1 MKTMTIAAA
10 LAAAALAC
18 ACTPAKRPAPSGDL
32 GNWVE
37 AAPYPDGTQK

>member
-1 MKTMTIAAA
+1 MRKIMLASVLLAA
-10 LAAAALAC
+10 LLVAAC
-18 ACTPAKRPAPSGDL
+18 DDDRPAGNADA